1 MPSPISP
8 RGSTRGSTPSEGTG
22 LNRLH
27 VSRRGLL
34 AGAAVGG
41 GLLVAWSLLPRRY
54 DSPLPPG
61 RDESAFNAWIKIARD
76 GVVTVAVPQLEMG
89 QGVTT
94 VLPQVVAM
102 ELGADWRQI
111 AVEPA
116 PISGAYVNLPLAAR
130 WAPLW
135 RPFIRELGDEPDDYL
150 LRRWAE
156 DARFGATAEGTS
168 LAAFER
174 PCREAAAAARAMLA
188 MAAAKR
194 WNVGWEACEA
204 SEGFITHGT
213 QRLSFGELAE
223 AAAAFDPPDPPP
235 LKPVAP
241 AEPTPIAEVEAGERE
256 VLFPRLDL
264 PSKVDG
270 SYLFAGDVRLP
281 DMVYAAIRHG
291 PAGEAELSS
300 FERDAVAGRK
310 GLVGI
315 VEGKRWLAV
324 VASDWWTAEQAL
336 DAMTPR
342 FTVTGAAMSD
352 RIDERLDLAVRRG
365 EPQRVIIRGEG
376 DEAMERPT
384 LALRYDVMP
393 AVHGTIETAA
403 CTARLQDGRLE
414 LWLASQA
421 PERARAAAAKAVGM
435 SLSDVVLY
443 PMPAG
448 GSFDRRLE
456 HDHAIEAALIAR
468 EIGRPVQ
475 LIWSRWQEQ
484 LQTRPRPPVAAVLS
498 AKIGE
503 GGRMDTL
510 RARLAMPPSAL
521 EFGRRLFDNDTP
533 WAAIDA
539 VEGKTDPLALEG
551 LMPPYDIPNVAIDHV
566 PVRIPLATGR
576 LRGNA
581 HGYTCFFVESFIDE
595 VAQRNGQEPL
605 SFRIA
610 MLGGDVRLARCLQA
624 AARLGGW
631 DGGASGTG
639 QGLACH
645 RMGNEASGGRIALVA
660 TAAAGEGGVRVEKLA
675 VAVDI
680 GRVVNRDIALQ
691 QIEGGLLYGLGL
703 ALGSGVEYARGLPQ
717 QGRLAALDLPTLKDS
732 PEIRVQLIESDAE
745 PFDPGELPVAPVA
758 PAIANALFSAT
769 GLRLR
774 RLPLLSGGL

>member
-1 MPSPISP
+1 V
-8 RGSTRGSTPSEGTG
+8 R
-22 LNRLH
+22 

-41 GLLVAWSLLPRRY
+41 GLLVAYSLLPRTY
-54 DSPLPPG
+54 EAPLSPG
-61 RDESAFNAWIKIARD
+61 HGESAFNAWIRIGRD

-116 PISGAYVNLPLAAR
+116 PITGAYVNLPLAAR

-135 RPFIRELGDEPDDYL
+135 RPLIPALADEPDDYW

-156 DARFGATAEGTS
+156 SERFGATAEGTS
-168 LAAFER
+168 LAAFEL
-174 PCREAAAAARAMLA
+174 PCREAAASARAMLA
-188 MAAAKR
+188 MAAADR
-194 WNVGWEACEA
+194 WDIDWEQCDAA
-204 SEGFITHGT
+204 QGFIVHER
-213 QRLSFGELAE
+213 QRLSFAELAE
-223 AAAAFDPPDPPP
+223 SAAGYDPPDPPP
-235 LKPVAP
+235 LRAEPP
-241 AEPTPIAEVEAGERE
+241 AEKAAPGDGGEVRDLA
-256 VLFPRLDL
+256 FPRLDL

-281 DMVYAAIRHG
+281 GMVYAAIRHG
-291 PAGEAELSS
+291 PSGRAELSS
-300 FERDAVAGRK
+300 FEKEAAAGNR
-310 GLVGI
+310 GVVGI
-315 VEGKRWLAV
+315 VKGKRWLAA
-324 VASDWWTAEQAL
+324 VATDWWTAERAVEAMAPRFRVSGPATSARIDEAL
-336 DAMTPR
+336 DA
-342 FTVTGAAMSD
+342 G
-352 RIDERLDLAVRRG
+352 VRRG
-365 EPQRVIIRGEG
+365 KPRRVAERGSG
-376 DEAMERPT
+376 DDAMDQPT
-384 LALRYDVMP
+384 LALRFDVMP
-393 AVHGTIETAA
+393 AAHGTIETAS
-403 CTARLQDGRLE
+403 CTARLADGRLE

-421 PERARAAAAKAVGM
+421 PERARAAVAKALGL
-435 SLSDVVLY
+435 SLGDVVLY
-443 PMPAG
+443 PLPAG

-475 LIWSRWQEQ
+475 LIYSRWQEH
-484 LQTRPRPPVAAVLS
+484 LTLRPRPPVAAVLS
-498 AKIGE
+498 ARLGDQ
-503 GGRMDTL
+503 GRIDTF

-521 EFGRRLFDNDTP
+521 EFGRRLFDNQTS
-533 WAAIDA
+533 WAAIESVDGKPDA
-539 VEGKTDPLALEG
+539 MALEG
-551 LMPPYDIPNVAIDHV
+551 LMPPDAIPNVAIDHV

-595 VAQRNGQEPL
+595 VAQRHAQEPL

-610 MLGGDVRLARCLQA
+610 MLGEDPRLVACLQS
-624 AARLGGW
+624 AARLAQW
-631 DGGASGTG
+631 DGGAPGTG

-645 RMGNEASGGRIALVA
+645 RMGDPAAGGRIALIA
-660 TAAAGEGGVRVEKLA
+660 SAAAGEGGVRVEKLA
-675 VAVDI
+675 AAVDI

-691 QIEGGLLYGLGL
+691 QIEGALLYGVGL
-703 ALGSGVEYARGLPQ
+703 ALGSGLDYERGLPQ
-717 QGRLAALDLPTLKDS
+717 QGRLAALELPTLADS
-732 PEIRVQLIESDAE
+732 PEVNVVLIQSDAE
-745 PFDPGELPVAPVA
+745 PFDPGELPLAPVA

>member
-1 MPSPISP
+1 MP
-8 RGSTRGSTPSEGTG
+8 RAWATGSTGSEGAR
-22 LNRLH
+22 LSRLH

-41 GLLVAWSLLPRRY
+41 GLLVAWGLLPRSY
-54 DSPLPPG
+54 DAPLAPG
-61 RDESAFNAWIKIARD
+61 RGESAFNAWIKIGRD

-94 VLPQVVAM
+94 LLPQLVAM
-102 ELGADWRQI
+102 ELGADWRQV

-116 PISGAYVNLPLAAR
+116 PVSGAYLNLPLAAR

-135 RPFIRELGDEPDDYL
+135 RPLVPALADGPGDYL
-150 LRRWAE
+150 VRGWAE
-156 DARFGATAEGTS
+156 DERFGATAEGTS
-168 LAAFER
+168 LAAFEL

-188 MAAAKR
+188 MAAADR
-194 WNVGWEACEA
+194 WDVDWEECEA
-204 SEGFITHGT
+204 SEGFIVHGP
-213 QRLSFGELAE
+213 QRLSFAELAE
-223 AAAAFDPPDPPP
+223 EAAGYSPPDPPP
-235 LKPVAP
+235 LKPAAP
-241 AEPTPIAEVEAGERE
+241 AEPAPIAEAAESGRD

-270 SYLFAGDVRLP
+270 THLFAGDVRLP

-291 PAGEAELSS
+291 PAGVAELSS
-300 FERDAVAGRK
+300 FEKDAAAGRR
-310 GLVGI
+310 GLVGV
-315 VEGKRWLAV
+315 VEGNRWLAA
-324 VASDWWTAEQAL
+324 VATDWWSAEQAL
-336 DAMTPR
+336 EALAPR
-342 FTVTGAAMSD
+342 FQVTGPVTSA
-352 RIDERLDLAVRRG
+352 RIDEVLDAGVRRG
-365 EPQRVIIRGEG
+365 EPERVAERGEG
-376 DEAMERPT
+376 DGPMDKPT

-393 AVHGTIETAA
+393 AAHGTIETAS
-403 CTARLQDGRLE
+403 CTARLADGRLE
-414 LWLASQA
+414 LWLATQA
-421 PERARAAAAKAVGM
+421 PERARAAVAKALG
-435 SLSDVVLY
+435 LTLADVVLY

-468 EIGRPVQ
+468 EVGRPVQ

-484 LQTRPRPPVAAVLS
+484 LALRPRPPVAAVLS
-498 AKIGE
+498 AKVGPE
-503 GGRMDTL
+503 GRIETF
-510 RARLAMPPSAL
+510 RARLALPPSAL
-521 EFGRRLFDNDTP
+521 EFGRRLFDNLTT
-533 WAAIDA
+533 WSAIEA
-539 VEGKTDPLALEG
+539 VEGEPDPLALEG
-551 LMPPYDIPNVAIDHV
+551 LMPPYGIPNVAIDHV

-595 VAQRNGQEPL
+595 IAQRNQQEPL
-605 SFRIA
+605 SYRIG
-610 MLGGDVRLARCLQA
+610 MLGDDVRLARCLQA
-624 AARLGGW
+624 AARIGGW

-645 RMGNEASGGRIALVA
+645 RMELGNASGRIALVA
-660 TAAAGEGGVRVEKLA
+660 TAVAGEGGVRVDKLA
-675 VAVDI
+675 AAVDI

-691 QIEGGLLYGLGL
+691 QIEGGLLYGVGL
-703 ALGSGVEYARGLPQ
+703 ALGSGVEYERGLPV
-717 QGRLAALDLPTLKDS
+717 QGRLATLDLPTLADS
-732 PEIRVQLIESDAE
+732 PEIRIELIHSDAE